1 MLASATACPW
11 SVDALTVTSHR
22 LSKSRYC
29 TGLQC
34 LRQLWWRVNEPDAPE
49 LEPDPGLQ
57 AVFDRGHRIGELAQA
72 EFPGGVLVDAEPW
85 EITEKCAQTQA
96 ALLAGAPSI
105 YEASFVADDTFVGV
119 DILERL
125 PEGFALV
132 EVKSTYSVK
141 PQFIPDVAVQVH
153 VARAAGVDVRRAEVM
168 HLRRASRGGS
178 TREEFVRLDVTA
190 QVDALVPSMAEQ
202 LGGMRAVLSGGL
214 PVVLYQDIADT
225 FRPRTSLTG
234 SPVACPGESS
244 ES

>member
-85 EITEKCAQTQA
+85 QIADKCAKTQA
-96 ALLAGAPSI
+96 ALAAGAPAVF
-105 YEASFVADDTFVGV
+105 EASFVADETFVAV
-119 DILERL
+119 DVLERL
-125 PEGFALV
+125 DRGFALV
-132 EVKSTYSVK
+132 EVKSTYGVK
-141 PQFIPDVAVQVH
+141 PQFIPDVAVEVH

-168 HLRRASRGGS
+168 HLAHGGRGEPE
-178 TREEFVRLDVTA
+178 RFVRVDVTA
-190 QVDALVPSMAEQ
+190 EVEAFLPIVPGHIARLSTA
-202 LGGMRAVLSGGL
+202 LSGSL
-214 PVVLYQDIADT
+214 PVVQ
-225 FRPRTSLTG
+225 PG
-234 SPVACPGESS
+234 PQCQSPYECAFLERCGV
-244 ES
+244 